1 MEKIYIENNKQNN
14 NKNFLHSKS
23 ILGTFAL
30 AIIAVIAIVIVG
42 VNQTSYA
49 IPEEVSSKLPD
60 TFVTADIDVSET
72 VNTVPPSHPVNPY
85 RTTAEYGSLQ
95 LFCMQPSLDFVGGIT
110 YKKDAEITDYGLLYL
125 LAKLSSDEYDKRF
138 DGYTNQTLRKAVK
151 NWTSQVAIWMYL
163 NDSRVT
169 PDSAVKNYNFAE
181 GVQTKIIGAK
191 ILNLAND
198 TACGVDYGYT
208 TAGVC
213 GDPNTITDTT
223 AATFYD
229 TYVKSLVNE
238 AISNKNTPNKV
249 LRIVKN
255 NTISVTSDEKYYQT
269 SQISVVGGDPD
280 DEKNDIFNGYSIKL
294 DSAPEGSFIVN
305 ENGNKLKESELTN
318 MSNNSKFYIRIPID
332 KVNENNKTVK
342 LSVTGSFTTLEGNY
356 YIGKDETKEYQ
367 TVAAVETVTNNVQT
381 GAEIPLNYTPEVPDT
396 GLSTAQT
403 VYFIGLIVLLSGIGI
418 IYANVK
424 PSESK

>member
-14 NKNFLHSKS
+14 KNFLHSKS
-23 ILGTFAL
+23 VLGTFAL

-49 IPEEVSSKLPD
+49 IPEVTNPLPD
-60 TFVTADIDVSET
+60 EFVTADIDVSET
-72 VNTVPPSHPVNPY
+72 VNTSPTSHPVNPY

-95 LFCMQPSLDFVGGIT
+95 LFCMQPSRDFAGGIT
-110 YKKDAEITDYGLLYL
+110 YKKDAKITDYGLLYL
-125 LAKLSSDEYDKRF
+125 LAKLSSDEYDKMF
-138 DGYTNQTLRKAVK
+138 DKYTNQALRKAVK
-151 NWTSQVAIWMYL
+151 NWTSQVSIWMYL

-169 PDSAVKNYNFAE
+169 PDAAVKNYTFAD
-181 GVQTKIIGAK
+181 GVQEKIIAAK
-191 ILNLAND
+191 MLTIAND
-198 TACGVDYGYT
+198 TACGDLFGYT
-208 TAGVC
+208 VAGVC
-213 GDPNTITDTT
+213 GDANTINSTTD
-223 AATFYD
+223 ATFYD

-249 LRIVKN
+249 LKINKTD
-255 NTISVTSDEKYYQT
+255 TISVTSDEKYYQT
-269 SQISVVGGDPD
+269 SQISITATPED
-280 DEKNDIFNGYSIKL
+280 NFNGYSVKL
-294 DSAPEGSFIVN
+294 DSAPDGSFIADV
-305 ENGNKLKESELTN
+305 NGNKIEDSKLTN
-318 MSNNSKFYIRIPID
+318 MTGTDKFYIRVPID
-332 KVNENNKTVK
+332 KVNEKNKTIK
-342 LSVTGSFTTLEGNY
+342 FSVIGSFTTLEGNY
-356 YIGKDETKEYQ
+356 YIGKDETTEYQ
-367 TVAAVETVTNNVQT
+367 TVAAVETITNNVQT

>member
-23 ILGTFAL
+23 VLGTFAL

-42 VNQTSYA
+42 VNQSSYA
-49 IPEEVSSKLPD
+49 IPEVTNPLPD
-60 TFVTADIDVSET
+60 EFVTADIDDSET
-72 VNTVPPSHPVNPY
+72 VNTSPVSHPVNPY

-125 LAKLSSDEYDKRF
+125 LAELSSDEYDKKF
-138 DGYTNQTLRKAVK
+138 DKYTNQTLRKAVK
-151 NWTSQVAIWMYL
+151 NWTSQVAIWTYL

-169 PDSAVKNYNFAE
+169 PDTAVKNYTFAA
-181 GVQTKIIGAK
+181 GVQEKIIAAK
-191 ILNLAND
+191 MLTIAND
-198 TACGVDYGYT
+198 TTCGDLFGYT
-208 TAGVC
+208 VAGVC
-213 GDPNTITDTT
+213 GDANTINSTTD
-223 AATFYD
+223 ATFYD

-280 DEKNDIFNGYSIKL
+280 NKKSDIFNGYSVKL
-294 DSAPEGSFIVN
+294 VAAPEGSFIVD
-305 ENGNKLKESELTN
+305 ENGNKLEDDDLSD
-318 MSNNSKFYIRIPID
+318 MFASDKFYVRIPVD
-332 KVNENNKTVK
+332 KVNENNKNVK

-367 TVAAVETVTNNVQT
+367 TVAAVETVTSNIQT
-381 GAEIPLNYTPEVPDT
+381 GVEIPLNYTPDVPDT